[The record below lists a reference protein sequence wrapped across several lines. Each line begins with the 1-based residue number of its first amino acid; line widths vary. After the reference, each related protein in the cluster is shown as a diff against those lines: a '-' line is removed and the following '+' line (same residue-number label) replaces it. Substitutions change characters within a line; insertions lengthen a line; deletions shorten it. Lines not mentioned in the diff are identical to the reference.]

1 VFGPGSIMMGMV
13 IVLLPLL
20 VRDDEARVVDV
31 RLLSNSLSIRSG
43 SRVSGSGDRSS
54 SESSIELIG

>member
-1 VFGPGSIMMGMV
+1 MFGPGSIMMGMV